1 MRTIKTIAIL
11 ITSLLYSNL
20 ALAQESRPLSPRGK
34 ASTQVGGEWVV
45 KDDRTRYVGG
55 KWLDVE
61 YGRPI
66 KRDRENIFGSGE
78 SYGEKLNGDAPVW
91 RAGANASTR
100 LRTEAPLMIGGKHLD
115 AGEYSLFIELKENS
129 WTLIVSNHDYQKKYD
144 REEKVKVW
152 GSYDYQQSMDAL
164 RVPMQLSKSP
174 HSVDQLTIGFV
185 DVTKDSGKLTLSWDK
200 EFATVEF
207 SVMM

>member
-34 ASTQVGGEWVV
+34 DSTQVGGEWVV

-78 SYGEKLNGDAPVW
+78 SYGEKLNGDA
-91 RAGANASTR
+91 
-100 LRTEAPLMIGGKHLD
+100 LD
-115 AGEYSLFIELKENS
+115 AFEREHVTAHFYQHPDHFRIENVTS
-129 WTLIVSNHDYQKKYD
+129 PIGD
-144 REEKVKVW
+144 
-152 GSYDYQQSMDAL
+152 QSAIN
-164 RVPMQLSKSP
+164 LSI
-174 HSVDQLTIGFV
+174 D
-185 DVTKDSGKLTLSWDK
+185 
-200 EFATVEF
+200 TVEDLHRLETLYIN
-207 SVMM
+207 SP